1 MSIIFTSYIKSFVAA
16 LFFLI
21 AFNSSYAQSIS
32 TSVNKKDILIGEQIT
47 YSLRAELPSADFKV
61 EIAIPDSIPH
71 FELID
76 SRVGDTTIGTKYT
89 WQQKIIFTSF
99 DSGSYAFPQLNY
111 TIKHLNT
118 VSQPLQTDS
127 FTVNVGYMP
136 LDKDGKPRDIKTVIE
151 VEYFNWLW
159 VIIGG
164 ALFLFLVFL
173 FLLFRYLQKN
183 KTALTT
189 SSNLNA
195 YKEAM
200 QSLEQLKQANQT
212 SSITVKEYHSK
223 LADVLKT
230 YYSKAVRKNMLNNTS
245 EEILAKLKQH
255 ELNAITASQANEAL
269 QTGDATKFAKYNP
282 TFTENEMA
290 LQYLKNTIE
299 EIESLRHKKN

>member
-1 MSIIFTSYIKSFVAA
+1 MSIIFTSYIKTFIVVS
-16 LFFLI
+16 FFLI
-21 AFNSSYAQSIS
+21 TGNRSYAQSIN

-47 YSLRAELPSADFKV
+47 YTLRAELPSADFKV

-76 SRVGDTTIGTKYT
+76 NRVGDTSIGNKYI
-89 WQQKIIFTSF
+89 WQQRIIFTSF

-136 LDKDGKPRDIKTVIE
+136 LDKDGKPRDIKTIVE
-151 VEYFNWLW
+151 VDYFNWLW

-164 ALFLFLVFL
+164 GIFLFLVFL
-173 FLLFRYLQKN
+173 FFLFRYLQKN
-183 KTALTT
+183 KTTIPATN
-189 SSNLNA
+189 SLNA
-195 YKEAM
+195 YKEAI
-200 QSLEQLKQANQT
+200 QSLEQLKKANE
-212 SSITVKEYHSK
+212 SSTITVKEYHSK
-223 LADVLKT
+223 LADILKI

-245 EEILAKLKQH
+245 EEILAKLKMH

-269 QTGDATKFAKYNP
+269 LTGDATKFAKYHP